1 MFKENEQS
9 QKPYSIKSLFLVHCI
24 RLLSDW
30 GKNMRK
36 SNTFYIFDREEWKE
50 LQTNSSFSMTDAE
63 LEVLAALN
71 DNVSLKDVREIYLPL
86 ASVLDVFIKSYNAK
100 QWNLNR
106 LLDVGQ
112 KRVPYVIGVA
122 GSVAVGKSTLA
133 RLLQTILAEYYKDK
147 KVDLI
152 TTDGFLYPNEILE
165 KKGLMERKGFPES
178 YDMHRLISF
187 MGDVKSGKQNITVPK
202 YSHAVY
208 NIVED
213 EFQTIDQP
221 DILIVEGI
229 NTLQLPAS
237 EKIYASDFFDFSF
250 YVDAEPENIEKWYL
264 QRFGILVD
272 TAFKDPDNF
281 YNVFSDIKREEAFTY
296 AKRIW
301 KTVNLKNLE
310 HYILPTRFR
319 ADVIL
324 HKTTDHYIDQILLR
338 KH

>member
-1 MFKENEQS
+1 MT
-9 QKPYSIKSLFLVHCI
+9 
-24 RLLSDW
+24 DW
-30 GKNMRK
+30 GRNMEK
-36 SNTFYIFDREEWKE
+36 SNTFYIFDRNEWSD
-50 LQTNSSFSMTDAE
+50 LHTNGQFSMTDEE
-63 LEVLAALN
+63 LEAPASLN
-71 DNVSLKDVREIYLPL
+71 DNVSLKDVREIYMPL
-86 ASVLDVFIKSYNAK
+86 ASVLDVFIKGYNNK

-106 LLDVGQ
+106 LLDVVP
-112 KRVPYVIGVA
+112 KKVPYVIGIA

-133 RLLQTILAEYYKDK
+133 RLLQNILSEYYKNK

-152 TTDGFLYPNEILE
+152 TTDGFLYPNEVLE

-187 MGDVKSGKQNITVPK
+187 MGDVKSGKEDIKVPK
-202 YSHAVY
+202 YSHDVY
-208 NIVED
+208 NIVEG

-229 NTLQLPAS
+229 NTLQLPAN

-281 YNVFSDIKREEAFTY
+281 YNIFADVERSKAFTY

-310 HYILPTRFR
+310 DYILPTRFR

>member
-1 MFKENEQS
+1 ME
-9 QKPYSIKSLFLVHCI
+9 
-24 RLLSDW
+24 
-30 GKNMRK
+30 K
-36 SNTFYIFDREEWKE
+36 SNTFYIFDRNEWKD
-50 LQTNSSFSMTDAE
+50 LHTKGKFSMTDDE
-63 LEVLAALN
+63 LEALASLN
-71 DNVSLKDVREIYLPL
+71 DNVSLKDVREIYVPL
-86 ASVLDVFIKSYNAK
+86 ASVLDIFIKSYNNQ

-106 LLDVGQ
+106 LLDVSP
-112 KRVPYVIGVA
+112 KKVPYVIGIA

-133 RLLQTILAEYYKDK
+133 RLLQTILSEYYKNK
-147 KVDLI
+147 QVDLI

-187 MGDVKSGKQNITVPK
+187 MGDVKSGKEDIKVPK
-202 YSHAVY
+202 YSHDVY
-208 NIVED
+208 NIVEG
-213 EFQTIDQP
+213 EFQTINQP

-229 NTLQLPAS
+229 NTLQLPAN

-281 YNVFSDIKREEAFTY
+281 YNIFADVERSEAFAY
-296 AKRIW
+296 AKEVW
-301 KTVNLKNLE
+301 KTVNLQNLE
-310 HYILPTRFR
+310 NYILPTRFR